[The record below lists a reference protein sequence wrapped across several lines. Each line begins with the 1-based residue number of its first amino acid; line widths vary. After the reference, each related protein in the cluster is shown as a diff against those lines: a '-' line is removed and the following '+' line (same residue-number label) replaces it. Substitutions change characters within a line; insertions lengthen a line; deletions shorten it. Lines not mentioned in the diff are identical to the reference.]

1 MCEEIIKRASD
12 IQDRLVEI
20 RRDIHRHPELG
31 LQETR
36 TAALIATELK
46 QLGLEVQTGV
56 GVTGVVGLLRG
67 SELGKTVLLRADID
81 CLAMTEK
88 NQTDY
93 VSEYP
98 GRMHACGH
106 DAHTTWLLGTAMILS
121 SMKDKFKGNVKFV
134 FQPAE
139 EGPGGA
145 ERMIA
150 EGVLEN
156 PKVDY
161 AFGAHVWPSVEV
173 GKIAIKDGPA
183 MAAPD
188 KFNLRIYGR
197 GGHASQ
203 PELTI
208 DPISIA
214 VQVYTS
220 LQTIV
225 SRRVSPL
232 DAVVVSITMFN
243 GGTAHNII
251 PDYVDITGSVRS
263 LLPETRAKLP
273 IMIEEIIKGIVEA
286 NHGTY
291 TYDYQPYYPPLIN
304 HAEANIY
311 VKEATSLIIGEDALI
326 VLDKPVMGGEDF
338 SYFIQAV
345 PGTFFFV
352 GTRNEEK
359 GIIHGLHH
367 PRFDIDENILSKA
380 SAVMAL
386 TAIQYLNQN

>member
-1 MCEEIIKRASD
+1 MREEIISRATE
-12 IQDRLVEI
+12 IQNRLVEI

-36 TAALIATELK
+36 TAALIASELK

-67 SELGKTVLLRADID
+67 SEPGKTVLLRADID
-81 CLAMTEK
+81 CLAMTEM

-121 SMKDKFKGNVKFV
+121 SMKDKIKGNVKFV

-145 ERMIA
+145 ERMIS

-161 AFGAHVWPSVEV
+161 AFGAHVWPSIDV
-173 GKIAIKDGPA
+173 GKIATKDGPM

-197 GGHASQ
+197 GGHAST

-214 VQVYTS
+214 VQVYNS

-304 HAEANIY
+304 HTEANVY
-311 VKEATSLIIGEDALI
+311 VKAATSLILGENAVLE
-326 VLDKPVMGGEDF
+326 LDKPVMGGEDF
-338 SYFIQAV
+338 SYFIEKV
-345 PGTFFFV
+345 PGTFFFI

-359 GIIHGLHH
+359 GIVHGLHH
-367 PRFDIDENILSKA
+367 PKFDIDEVILSKA
-380 SAVMAL
+380 SAVMAQ
-386 TAIQYLNQN
+386 TAILYLDQN

>member
-1 MCEEIIKRASD
+1 
-12 IQDRLVEI
+12 LVEI

-36 TAALIATELK
+36 TAALIADELNK
-46 QLGLEVQTGV
+46 LGLEVQTGV

-67 SELGKTVLLRADID
+67 NTGGKTVLLRADID
-81 CLAMTEK
+81 CLAMNEMNETE
-88 NQTDY
+88 Y
-93 VSEYP
+93 ASEYP

-121 SMKDKFKGNVKFV
+121 QMKDKVKGNVKFV

-150 EGVLEN
+150 EGVLQN
-156 PKVDY
+156 PTVDY
-161 AFGAHVWPSVEV
+161 AFGAHVWPTVET
-173 GKIAIKDGPA
+173 GKIAIKDGPM

-188 KFNLRIYGR
+188 KFNLRINGR

-203 PELTI
+203 PEVTI

-214 VQVYTS
+214 VQVYNS

-251 PDYVDITGSVRS
+251 PDYVDMTGSVRS
-263 LLPETRAKLP
+263 LLPETREKLP

-291 TYDYQPYYPPLIN
+291 SYDYQPYYPPLIN
-304 HAEANIY
+304 HAEANVY
-311 VKEATSLIIGEDALI
+311 VKAATSMLLGEDAL
-326 VLDKPVMGGEDF
+326 VELDKPVMGGEDF
-338 SYFIQAV
+338 SYFIQEV
-345 PGTFFFV
+345 PGTFYFI

-359 GIIHGLHH
+359 GIVHGLHH
-367 PRFDIDENILSKA
+367 PRFDIDEDVLSKA
-380 SAVMAL
+380 SAVMAQ
-386 TAIQYLNQN
+386 TAILYLEQNS